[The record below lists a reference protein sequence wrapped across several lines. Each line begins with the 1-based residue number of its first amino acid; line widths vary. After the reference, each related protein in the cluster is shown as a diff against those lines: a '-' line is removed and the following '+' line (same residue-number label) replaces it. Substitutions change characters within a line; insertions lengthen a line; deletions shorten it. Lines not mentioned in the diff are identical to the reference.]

1 MKKKGDKYYF
11 QAIASQRNKRT
22 WDWLEGYNAYTAIRI
37 KI

>member
-11 QAIASQRNKRT
+11 QAIAFQRNKRT
-22 WDWLEGYNAYTAIRI
+22 WEGEFYTYTATKI

>member
-11 QAIASQRNKRT
+11 LSIASQKNKTT
-22 WDWLEGYNAYTAIRI
+22 WEGELYTYTAIRI